1 MTDDPIV
8 AEVRAQRAQRLETAG
23 GTVEALVRFLRQQE
37 VNAGRVSISPPQPVA
52 AAPTRAG

>member
-8 AEVRAQRAQRLETAG
+8 AEVRTQRARLLETAG
-23 GTVEALVRFLRQQE
+23 GTVEALVGFLRQQE
-37 VNAGRVSISPPQPVA
+37 ANAGRVAVSPPAAA